1 MASLTQLLN
10 VLKDSVS
17 DMRRISILLDDVIQ
31 QMPSSVFELDKQGRI
46 SYANEVACRF
56 LNQRPN
62 DLTGKRFADLV
73 VDSVMTE
80 RRIEKAFSVPNET
93 LKWLAEFSQRESMM
107 LMAQAISTPIDT
119 LYVWEIQNDI
129 STNKADTESKK
140 PSSTDLALPINR
152 RVCGRDLDRFRK
164 KLDIPVKTLCEL
176 LGVTTTSWYSW
187 RKKAQTPVSS
197 RPAELHLRLLDHMQ
211 ELAAQSVPHPGE
223 LLHLISANYGIT
235 LSWQQLALL
244 MGSNLGAA
252 YHWSSGGQ
260 PQETVL
266 GLTQTLFNYMQRQ
279 PADKHFWQRYQA
291 IVEQQA
297 RIEGVE
303 LSKIRS
309 WP

>member
-119 LYVWEIQNDI
+119 LYV
-129 STNKADTESKK
+129 
-140 PSSTDLALPINR
+140 
-152 RVCGRDLDRFRK
+152 
-164 KLDIPVKTLCEL
+164 
-176 LGVTTTSWYSW
+176 
-187 RKKAQTPVSS
+187 
-197 RPAELHLRLLDHMQ
+197 
-211 ELAAQSVPHPGE
+211 
-223 LLHLISANYGIT
+223 
-235 LSWQQLALL
+235 
-244 MGSNLGAA
+244 
-252 YHWSSGGQ
+252 
-260 PQETVL
+260 
-266 GLTQTLFNYMQRQ
+266 
-279 PADKHFWQRYQA
+279 
-291 IVEQQA
+291 
-297 RIEGVE
+297 
-303 LSKIRS
+303 
-309 WP
+309 